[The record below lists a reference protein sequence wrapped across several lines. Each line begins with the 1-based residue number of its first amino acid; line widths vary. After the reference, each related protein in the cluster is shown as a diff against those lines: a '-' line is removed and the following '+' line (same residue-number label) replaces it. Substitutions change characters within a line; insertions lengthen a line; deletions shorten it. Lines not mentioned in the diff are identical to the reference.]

1 MNPESDQ
8 VTRARRIQETMSS
21 PGWRDIEAIA
31 RQRIEDA
38 RDSLISIMSLRPE
51 ELTEGRSFTLAARQK
66 ELSDFLE
73 VLRDEVRINV
83 QQEKPTTQVRAGNW

>member
-1 MNPESDQ
+1 
-8 VTRARRIQETMSS
+8 MSS

-51 ELTEGRSFTLAARQK
+51 ELTEGKALTLAARQK

-83 QQEKPTTQVRAGNW
+83 PQGNPQPARAGNW